1 MAIIR
6 LKEIQAMSSEDR
18 TKKLVELRA
27 ELARI
32 RTMIK
37 AGGAV
42 ENPTRVRELRK
53 TIAQI
58 LTVENEKKLGIR
70 QPAQEAEEKPKKKA
84 EKPAKQP
91 KKAKKEETE
100 ETASTMKV
108 TPDII
113 RYEFIGTKAKLPK
126 ACMKTTWV

>member
-6 LKEIQAMSSEDR
+6 IKEIVAMSSEDR
-18 TKKLVELRA
+18 TAKLVDLRA

-32 RTMIK
+32 RTMIR

-58 LTVENEKKLGIR
+58 LTVDNEKKLGIR
-70 QPAQEAEEKPKKKA
+70 QTVEITQEKPKKKVEKTPVA
-84 EKPAKQP
+84 KKPAKKP
-91 KKAKKEETE
+91 ETKKETE
-100 ETASTMKV
+100 ETATQ
-108 TPDII
+108 
-113 RYEFIGTKAKLPK
+113 
-126 ACMKTTWV
+126 

>member
-1 MAIIR
+1 MAILRIR
-6 LKEIQAMSSEDR
+6 EIVSMSSEDR
-18 TKKLVELRA
+18 TAKLVDLRA

-32 RTMIK
+32 RTMIR

-70 QPAQEAEEKPKKKA
+70 QTVEVTEEKPKKKL
-84 EKPAKQP
+84 EKAPAA
-91 KKAKKEETE
+91 KKATRKPEAKKETE
-100 ETASTMKV
+100 ETA
-108 TPDII
+108 PQ
-113 RYEFIGTKAKLPK
+113 
-126 ACMKTTWV
+126 

>member
-1 MAIIR
+1 MAIMRIR
-6 LKEIQAMSSEDR
+6 EIVSMSSEDR
-18 TKKLVELRA
+18 AAKLVDIRA

-32 RTMIK
+32 RTMIN

-70 QPAQEAEEKPKKKA
+70 QVVTEAAEKPKKKA
-84 EKPAKQP
+84 EKAPAA
-91 KKAKKEETE
+91 KKAAAKKIESGETE
-100 ETASTMKV
+100 ETPAQ
-108 TPDII
+108 
-113 RYEFIGTKAKLPK
+113 
-126 ACMKTTWV
+126 

>member
-6 LKEIQAMSSEDR
+6 LKDIVGMTSEDR
-18 TKKLVELRA
+18 ADKLIDLRI

-42 ENPTRVRELRK
+42 DNPTRARELRK

-58 LTVENEKKLGIR
+58 LTVENEKRLGILKLS
-70 QPAQEAEEKPKKKA
+70 EEPEKKPKKKA
-84 EKPAKQP
+84 EKPAKTET
-91 KKAKKEETE
+91 KVESAETE
-100 ETASTMKV
+100 ETAKQ
-108 TPDII
+108 
-113 RYEFIGTKAKLPK
+113 
-126 ACMKTTWV
+126 

>member
-1 MAIIR
+1 MRI
-6 LKEIQAMSSEDR
+6 KEIVDMTSDDR

-32 RTMIK
+32 RTMIN

-58 LTVENEKKLGIR
+58 LTVENENKLGIR
-70 QPAQEAEEKPKKKA
+70 KAAAEPEKKPKKAAA
-84 EKPAKQP
+84 EKPAKKP
-91 KKAKKEETE
+91 KVEKEAKET
-100 ETASTMKV
+100 SK
-108 TPDII
+108 
-113 RYEFIGTKAKLPK
+113 
-126 ACMKTTWV
+126 

>member
-6 LKEIQAMSSEDR
+6 FREIVAMSSEDR
-18 TKKLVELRA
+18 AKKLVDLRV

-32 RTMIK
+32 RTMIN

-58 LTVENEKKLGIR
+58 LTVDNEKKLGIR
-70 QPAQEAEEKPKKKA
+70 QPTSEEAEAKPKKKA
-84 EKPAKQP
+84 EKAPEKALAP
-91 KKAKKEETE
+91 KKTAAKKLSAKKETE
-100 ETASTMKV
+100 EK
-108 TPDII
+108 TPQ
-113 RYEFIGTKAKLPK
+113 
-126 ACMKTTWV
+126 

>member
-1 MAIIR
+1 MPRMRI
-6 LKEIQAMSSEDR
+6 KEIVDMSDDDK
-18 TKKLVELRA
+18 TKKLVDLRA

-32 RTMIK
+32 RTMIN

-70 QPAQEAEEKPKKKA
+70 QAAQEPEKKPKKKA
-84 EKPAKQP
+84 EKPEKKP
-91 KKAKKEETE
+91 KVEKKTE
-100 ETASTMKV
+100 ETSQ
-108 TPDII
+108 
-113 RYEFIGTKAKLPK
+113 
-126 ACMKTTWV
+126 

>member
-6 LKEIQAMSSEDR
+6 LKEIVAMSTEDR
-18 TKKLVELRA
+18 AKKIIDLRV
-27 ELARI
+27 ELARM

-70 QPAQEAEEKPKKKA
+70 QPVAEEPEKKPKKKA
-84 EKPAKQP
+84 AKPAK
-91 KKAKKEETE
+91 KAEAKTE
-100 ETASTMKV
+100 PE
-108 TPDII
+108 
-113 RYEFIGTKAKLPK
+113 GTTSK
-126 ACMKTTWV
+126 

>member
-1 MAIIR
+1 MGIMRI
-6 LKEIQAMSSEDR
+6 KEIQGMSTADR

-32 RTMIK
+32 KTMVK

-58 LTVENEKKLGIR
+58 LTIENEDKLGIR
-70 QPAQEAEEKPKKKA
+70 KTAEEPVKKPARKV
-84 EKPAKQP
+84 EKPAK
-91 KKAKKEETE
+91 KAKNSETKKVKSE
-100 ETASTMKV
+100 ASQ
-108 TPDII
+108 
-113 RYEFIGTKAKLPK
+113 
-126 ACMKTTWV
+126 